1 MDLVTA
7 IQKQINF
14 CQYNEKYRCGIFVK
28 NSERIKIVTEV
39 ISNLLQNPSGVI
51 ELRKTKYDRLVTF
64 RNGSIIRVIIA
75 NDGARGYRWNGLII
89 DSDIS
94 HEIINTIILPC
105 LIPLDQYN
113 SNDNPRDREY
123 YCSINEDDKNNNQLL
138 YVKNNEQLFYI
149 SSAYNKHQNCIKFC
163 NGNSI
168 SFEKEYEYMFFNN
181 EYNTAIRTIEK
192 DNNKILVFNALGIPK
207 ENIEYKT
214 EFINKSKESYLVI
227 QGKVELEDLNYENGI
242 NIRIR
247 IDTDIYDGYE
257 VNIEDGLITVVL
269 HEIINEAPV
278 LKDYGPTPRKIS

>member
-39 ISNLLQNPSGVI
+39 ISYLLQNPSGII
-51 ELRKTKYDRLVTF
+51 ELKKNKCDVLVTF
-64 RNGSIIRVIIA
+64 RNGSLIRVVVA

-94 HEIINTIILPC
+94 QEVINTVILPR
-105 LIPLDQYN
+105 LILLKLEDDQYN
-113 SNDNPRDREY
+113 SNDHPRDRVY
-123 YCSINEDDKNNNQLL
+123 YCSINEDNIIE
-138 YVKNNEQLFYI
+138 VKKSIQ
-149 SSAYNKHQNCIKFC
+149 FC
-163 NGNSI
+163 NGKYI
-168 SFEKEYEYMFFNN
+168 SFEKEYECMFFSN

-192 DNNKILVFNALGIPK
+192 DNNKILVFNALGIPR

-214 EFINKSKESYLVI
+214 EFVNKSKESYLVI
-227 QGKVELEDLNYENGI
+227 QGKVELKDINYENGI
-242 NIRIR
+242 NISVR

-257 VNIEDGLITVVL
+257 VKIEDGLIRVVL
-269 HEIINEAPV
+269 HEIKNEAPV
-278 LKDYGPTPRKIS
+278 LKDYGTTLRISRDGRIIKGD

>member
-1 MDLVTA
+1 MDLATA

-14 CQYNEKYRCGIFVK
+14 CQYNEKYKCGIFVK

-39 ISNLLQNPSGVI
+39 ISYLIQNPSGVI
-51 ELRKTKYDRLVTF
+51 ELKKNKCDALVTF
-64 RNGSIIRVIIA
+64 RNGSLIRVIVA
-75 NDGARGYRWNGLII
+75 NDGVRGYRWNGLII

-94 HEIINTIILPC
+94 QEIINTIILPR
-105 LIPLDQYN
+105 LILLKLENGQFSN
-113 SNDNPRDREY
+113 NDNPKDRVY

-138 YVKNNEQLFYI
+138 YV
-149 SSAYNKHQNCIKFC
+149 SSTYNKYQNCIKFG

-168 SFEKEYEYMFFNN
+168 SFEKEYECMFFNN

-227 QGKVELEDLNYENGI
+227 QGKVELKDINYENGI
-242 NIRIR
+242 NVCVR
-247 IDTDIYDGYE
+247 IDTNIYDGYE
-257 VNIEDGLITVVL
+257 VKIEDGLITVIL
-269 HEIINEAPV
+269 HEIINEVPL
-278 LKDYGPTPRKIS
+278 LKDYGTTPKVN